1 MDNPITSLLR
11 CVTLNRVSV
20 STLACENILFSSLFA
35 AGDVSTQSSYF
46 NFSGSMST
54 PTHEPFANSV
64 KRSKRIIQHMTYSVA
79 GRKISLELAKFER
92 KTITRQEETDMAGE
106 LILCVFYTLLA
117 ILITSVNVLI
127 IVIFF
132 REKLRRKR
140 SNYLLISLAVADLL
154 VGVLVLP
161 LFITV
166 TLTRPSPQVASL
178 SYLLDIITG
187 LASIFTLGVIS
198 LERMYAVCWPF
209 LHQKLSQCSY
219 VFASCMPWA
228 LVVSGPVIGRLIA
241 DHYLSDVLIITS
253 LLLPLTIICS
263 SYVAIWRKLGNSVQ
277 RNHRPAL
284 QLAQEKK
291 LAKTLLMII
300 GVFVVTWLPFEVIN
314 IYIIACRRTSC
325 NQPHV
330 NPVIIPI
337 LYVTVFLRISN
348 SFMNFI
354 VYSLRMPDFKQ
365 QLCKTLQPC
374 SNFCIS
380 RQDTSPEE

>member
-1 MDNPITSLLR
+1 
-11 CVTLNRVSV
+11 
-20 STLACENILFSSLFA
+20 
-35 AGDVSTQSSYF
+35 
-46 NFSGSMST
+46 
-54 PTHEPFANSV
+54 
-64 KRSKRIIQHMTYSVA
+64 
-79 GRKISLELAKFER
+79 
-92 KTITRQEETDMAGE
+92 MARE
-106 LILCVFYTLLA
+106 LILCVFYTLFA

-127 IVIFF
+127 IVIFS

-161 LFITV
+161 LFTTV
-166 TLTRPSPQVASL
+166 TLTRPSPPIASL
-178 SYLLDIITG
+178 RYRLDIITG
-187 LASIFTLGVIS
+187 LASIFTLTVIS

-209 LHQKLSQCSY
+209 RHQTLSQSSY
-219 VFASCMPWA
+219 IIALCMPWA
-228 LVVSGPVIGRLIA
+228 LVVSGAVMGMLIA
-241 DHYLSDVLIITS
+241 DRYLSDVIIISS
-253 LLLPLTIICS
+253 LVLPLRIICS
-263 SYVAIWRKLGNSVQ
+263 SYVAIWKKHGNSMQ
-277 RNHRPAL
+277 RNHHSAL

-300 GVFVVTWLPFEVIN
+300 GVFVVTWLPFQVTD

-325 NQPHV
+325 NQLHE

-337 LYVTVFLRISN
+337 LYVAVFLRISN

-354 VYSLRMPDFKQ
+354 VHSLRMPDFKQ

>member
-1 MDNPITSLLR
+1 M
-11 CVTLNRVSV
+11 
-20 STLACENILFSSLFA
+20 
-35 AGDVSTQSSYF
+35 
-46 NFSGSMST
+46 
-54 PTHEPFANSV
+54 
-64 KRSKRIIQHMTYSVA
+64 
-79 GRKISLELAKFER
+79 
-92 KTITRQEETDMAGE
+92 
-106 LILCVFYTLLA
+106 
-117 ILITSVNVLI
+117 
-127 IVIFF
+127 
-132 REKLRRKR
+132 
-140 SNYLLISLAVADLL
+140 ADLL

-187 LASIFTLGVIS
+187 LASIFTLAVIS

-209 LHQKLSQCSY
+209 LHQKLNQFSY

-228 LVVSGPVIGRLIA
+228 LVVSGAVIGRLIA
-241 DHYLSDVLIITS
+241 DRYLSDVLIITS

-263 SYVAIWRKLGNSVQ
+263 SYVAIWRKHGNSVQ

-291 LAKTLLMII
+291 LAKTLLI
-300 GVFVVTWLPFEVIN
+300 IN

-337 LYVTVFLRISN
+337 VYVTVFLGISN

>member
-1 MDNPITSLLR
+1 M
-11 CVTLNRVSV
+11 
-20 STLACENILFSSLFA
+20 
-35 AGDVSTQSSYF
+35 
-46 NFSGSMST
+46 
-54 PTHEPFANSV
+54 
-64 KRSKRIIQHMTYSVA
+64 
-79 GRKISLELAKFER
+79 
-92 KTITRQEETDMAGE
+92 
-106 LILCVFYTLLA
+106 
-117 ILITSVNVLI
+117 NVLI
-127 IVIFF
+127 IVLFS

-154 VGVLVLP
+154 VGALVLS

-166 TLTRPSPQVASL
+166 TLIRPSPQVSSL
-178 SYLLDIITG
+178 RYLLDIITG
-187 LASIFTLGVIS
+187 LASIFTLAVIS

-209 LHQKLSQCSY
+209 RHQKLSHCSY
-219 VFASCMPWA
+219 IFAVCMPWA
-228 LVVSGPVIGRLIA
+228 LVVSGTVIGRLIA
-241 DHYLSDVLIITS
+241 DDYLSEVLIITS
-253 LLLPLTIICS
+253 LLLPLIIICS
-263 SYVAIWRKLGNSVQ
+263 SYVAIWKKHGNSMQ
-277 RNHRPAL
+277 RNHRSAL

-291 LAKTLLMII
+291 LAKTLFIII

-365 QLCKTLQPC
+365 QLCRTLQPC

-380 RQDTSPEE
+380 RQNTSPEE